1 MSDIEIKNS
10 ALVYEHFSYFRV
22 KSDELRPGSVGRKR
36 GTLNQT
42 YVEEWNRIP
51 NSYLADYVRFDVAV
65 AVEWKD
71 QKASEVE
78 ANGKFTYYSASV
90 AGGAKAGYAEAKS
103 LNLKLIKFRI
113 EPARMQA
120 ILNNNDADLIRRHLR
135 DEGNDGR
142 VVLET
147 WYAIDREGA
156 DLFESTRSGK
166 ATFAATIGGGD
177 LNVTAS
183 STTGTRRSVTVNVSA
198 STFAYEPFSVRS
210 WTKDDKVDGLTGDE
224 HGI

>member
-1 MSDIEIKNS
+1 MSDIKIKDS
-10 ALVYEHFSYFRV
+10 ALVYNSFSYFRG
-22 KSDELRPGSVGRKR
+22 KSEGLTIGSVGRKR

-51 NSYLADYVRFDVAV
+51 NSYLADYVRIDVAV

-71 QKASEVE
+71 QKASDVE
-78 ANGKFTYYSASV
+78 ANGKFTYYSTSV
-90 AGGAKAGYAEAKS
+90 EGGVKAGYAEAKS
-103 LNLKLIKFRI
+103 MNLKLIKFSI
-113 EPARMQA
+113 EPARMQTT
-120 ILNNNDADLIRRHLR
+120 LNTEADSIRRHLR
-135 DEGNDGR
+135 DEGHDGR
-142 VVLET
+142 VLLEQ
-147 WYAIDREGA
+147 WIAITRESA

-166 ATFAATIGGGD
+166 ASFAATIGGGD
-177 LNVTAS
+177 LSVTAS
-183 STTGTRRSVTVNVSA
+183 STTGTRSSVTVNISA

>member
-1 MSDIEIKNS
+1 MSDIKIKDS
-10 ALVYEHFSYFRV
+10 ALVYNSFSYFRG
-22 KSDELRPGSVGRKR
+22 KSEGLTIGSVGRKR

-51 NSYLADYVRFDVAV
+51 NSYLTDYVKFDVQV
-65 AVEWKD
+65 AVTWSE
-71 QKASEVE
+71 QNASDVE
-78 ANGKFTYYSASV
+78 ANGKFTYYSASA
-90 AGGAKAGYAEAKS
+90 AGGVKAGYAEAKS
-103 LNLKLIKFRI
+103 LNLKLIKFSI

-120 ILNNNDADLIRRHLR
+120 ILNNDANSIRRHLR
-135 DEGNDGR
+135 EEGNDGR

-147 WYAIDREGA
+147 WYGIDQEGA

-166 ATFAATIGGGD
+166 ASFAATIGGGD
-177 LNVTAS
+177 LSVTAS
-183 STTGTRRSVTVNVSA
+183 STRGTRSSVTVNISA

>member
-22 KSDELRPGSVGRKR
+22 KAEDITAGSVGRKR

-51 NSYLADYVRFDVAV
+51 NSNLTDYVKFGEQVAV
-65 AVEWKD
+65 TWSE

-78 ANGKFTYYSASV
+78 ANGKFTYYSASA
-90 AGGAKAGYAEAKS
+90 AGGVKAGYAEAKS
-103 LNLKLIKFRI
+103 LNLKLIKFSI

-120 ILNNNDADLIRRHLR
+120 ILNNDANSIRRHLR
-135 DEGNDGR
+135 EEGNDGR

-147 WYAIDREGA
+147 WYAIDQEGA

-166 ATFAATIGGGD
+166 ASFAATIGGGD
-177 LNVTAS
+177 LSVTAS
-183 STTGTRRSVTVNVSA
+183 STTGTRRSVTVNISA
-198 STFAYEPFSVRS
+198 STFAYEPYSVRS
-210 WTKDDKVDGLTGDE
+210 WTNDDKVDGLTGDE

>member
-10 ALVYEHFSYFRV
+10 ALVFRSFSYFRV
-22 KSDELRPGSVGRKR
+22 KAEDLTIGSVGRKR

-51 NSYLADYVRFDVAV
+51 NTYLTDYVRYDLEVAV
-65 AVEWKD
+65 NWSE
-71 QKASEVE
+71 QKASDVE

-90 AGGAKAGYAEAKS
+90 AGGVKAGYAEAKS
-103 LNLKLIKFRI
+103 LNLKLIKFSI

-120 ILNNNDADLIRRHLR
+120 ILNNDADSIRRHLR
-135 DEGNDGR
+135 DEGHDGR
-142 VVLET
+142 VVLQT
-147 WYAIDREGA
+147 WYAIDEEGA
-156 DLFESTRSGK
+156 DLFESTLSGK
-166 ATFAATIGGGD
+166 ASFAATIGGGD
-177 LNVTAS
+177 LSVTAS
-183 STTGTRRSVTVNVSA
+183 ATTGTRRSVTVNLSA
-198 STFAYEPFSVRS
+198 NTFAYEPFSVRS